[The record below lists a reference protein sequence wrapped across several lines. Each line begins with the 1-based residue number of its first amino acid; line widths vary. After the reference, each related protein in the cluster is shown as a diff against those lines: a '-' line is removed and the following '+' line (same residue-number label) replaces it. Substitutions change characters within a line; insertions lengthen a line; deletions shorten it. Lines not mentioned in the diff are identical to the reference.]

1 MKKLIVFIALFI
13 FIGST
18 AEAAEKLKNIKS
30 VNGLIKK
37 GYKLVST
44 NTYVHAAGG
53 GGIIYNL
60 IKGDDLIS
68 CVLNNPRASFTNP
81 NVRCLRP

>member
-1 MKKLIVFIALFI
+1 
-13 FIGST
+13 
-18 AEAAEKLKNIKS
+18 
-30 VNGLIKK
+30 K